1 MEASVR
7 ENGGQ
12 AKWYVAYAE
21 MTVNNIMSS
30 KSAEK
35 YVIYTFCNKEVIT
48 IYCLLILIRSPAN
61 GPLVTHGYFQSR
73 DEDGGHTI

>member
-35 YVIYTFCNKEVIT
+35 YVLYTFCKKKK
-48 IYCLLILIRSPAN
+48 
-61 GPLVTHGYFQSR
+61 
-73 DEDGGHTI
+73 